1 MSLIKIHLDR
11 QTPKGKPQ
19 KKAYKSGLKFFSEKE
34 NRLFRS
40 TWEIFL
46 AETLTS
52 LGIKY
57 EYEKER
63 FYFKEHKESYLVDFF
78 LPDYNVWVEVKGWM
92 DKRSAKRIK
101 LFLKYYSGTTGFF
114 LMEKEEMELFKEKP
128 ELIFTY
134 IEIAQ
139 EEMRRKQ
146 SEKQLHNRRR

>member
-11 QTPKGKPQ
+11 QTPKDKPK
-19 KKAYKSGLKFFSEKE
+19 KKAYESGLKYYSEKE

-57 EYEKER
+57 LYEPER
-63 FYFKEHKESYLVDFF
+63 KYFKAEKESYLCDFF

-92 DKRSAKRIK
+92 DKRSARRIK
-101 LFLKYYSGTTGFF
+101 LFLKYYSGNTGFF
-114 LMEKEEMELFKEKP
+114 LVEKEEMELFKENP

-139 EEMRRKQ
+139 EEMRRVQNGK
-146 SEKQLHNRRR
+146 

>member
-11 QTPKGKPQ
+11 QTSVVTPK
-19 KKAYKSGLKFFSEKE
+19 KKAYKNGLRFYSEKE
-34 NRLFRS
+34 NMMFRS
-40 TWEIFL
+40 NWEIFL

-57 EYEKER
+57 QYEPER
-63 FYFKEHKESYLVDFF
+63 KYFKAERESYLIDFF
-78 LPDYNVWVEVKGWM
+78 LPDYNVWIEVKGFM
-92 DKRSAKRIK
+92 DKRSARRIK

-114 LMEKEEMELFKEKP
+114 LMEKEEMELFKENP

-139 EEMRRKQ
+139 EETRRKAN
-146 SEKQLHNRRR
+146 EK